1 MISLS
6 VEDGLLDLGDALV
19 GDTISSNF
27 KVRKGSFCTERFR
40 VFSPQTLLLNL
51 YKNMVRNICH
61 TGGYFGAPHVLRLFE
76 ILGFLFSSILEVF
89 NDFNRP
95 DHLSDQVKILFLS

>member
-27 KVRKGSFCTERFR
+27 KVRRRSFCSEQSFR
-40 VFSPQTLLLNL
+40 TLLPFNASDFS
-51 YKNMVRNICH
+51 
-61 TGGYFGAPHVLRLFE
+61 GDLF
-76 ILGFLFSSILEVF
+76 
-89 NDFNRP
+89 
-95 DHLSDQVKILFLS
+95 